1 MPDRANQHPGIF
13 RWLTV
18 GLAAYLGWIVV
29 NIVFLIFLPLLLLVE
44 LLGGAKGRRFF
55 RRIGVGFL
63 RIFFLGYF
71 QMIRVYRAEE
81 LPDPERLRAIGP
93 CVFVSN
99 HRSWIDALLL
109 IALIPGVRI
118 PVNIEYTR
126 APMARQMM
134 RWLGCIPLDRK
145 SRESLVQGCAEIE
158 RILQSGGQVAVF
170 PEGTRSSIGKLR
182 LFSDV
187 FFRIAAK
194 ERVPVMP
201 ILTHLE
207 HPFLGPGSE
216 NFLTARC
223 AALKI
228 LVLEPVEPKEG
239 ERGSDLGRRT
249 WKLMSER
256 LTELDAGEADSQR
269 GNEGDE

>member
-1 MPDRANQHPGIF
+1 MPDRAANKQHPGIF

-18 GLAAYLGWIVV
+18 GVTAYLGWIVV
-29 NIVFLIFLPLLLLVE
+29 NIFFAAFLPLFLLVE
-44 LLGGAKGRRFF
+44 LLGGARGLRFL
-55 RRIGVGFL
+55 RWIGVTFL

-71 QMIRVYRAEE
+71 QMIGVYRAKD
-81 LPDPERLRAIGP
+81 LPKPERLRAIGP
-93 CVFVSN
+93 CVFTSN

-109 IALIPGVRI
+109 VAIIPEVRI
-118 PVNIEYTR
+118 PVNIGYTR

-145 SRESLVQGCAEIE
+145 SRESLIEGCAEIG
-158 RILQSGGQVAVF
+158 RILQAGGQVAVF
-170 PEGTRSSIGKLR
+170 PEGTRSPVGKLK

-201 ILTHLE
+201 LLIHLD

-228 LVLEPVEPKEG
+228 QVLDPVDPQEG
-239 ERGSDLGRRT
+239 ERGTILGRRT
-249 WKLMSER
+249 WKLMSAR
-256 LTELDAGEADSQR
+256 LAELDAGKTDS
-269 GNEGDE
+269 